1 MNTLPDK
8 RTFARCGSNLESQTF
23 VFYLSTRMALY
34 IFYLLFMKDKAT
46 ETLNIVR
53 IYQLLKRASQN
64 SCKEN
69 EKCDLI
75 AAIAKNMTAAEL
87 AKAAVNI
94 QIQQMIHDTRIKKGW
109 TQKDLADKMGV
120 KQSLV
125 SRWES
130 GECNYTIDTLI
141 EIADAL
147 GLSVQCPLKIDS
159 QTVSTE
165 LESVKSDA
173 ANNSAYKM
181 PDFSSNAIRFPKKQ
195 KDSTGGAA

>member
-1 MNTLPDK
+1 
-8 RTFARCGSNLESQTF
+8 
-23 VFYLSTRMALY
+23 
-34 IFYLLFMKDKAT
+34 
-46 ETLNIVR
+46 
-53 IYQLLKRASQN
+53 
-64 SCKEN
+64 
-69 EKCDLI
+69 
-75 AAIAKNMTAAEL
+75 
-87 AKAAVNI
+87 
-94 QIQQMIHDTRIKKGW
+94 MIHDTRIKKGW

-159 QTVSTE
+159 QTVFTE

-181 PDFSSNAIRFPKKQ
+181 PDFSSNAIRFPQKQ

>member
-1 MNTLPDK
+1 MSHRTTL
-8 RTFARCGSNLESQTF
+8 S
-23 VFYLSTRMALY
+23 
-34 IFYLLFMKDKAT
+34 
-46 ETLNIVR
+46 
-53 IYQLLKRASQN
+53 
-64 SCKEN
+64 
-69 EKCDLI
+69 DLI
-75 AAIAKNMTAAEL
+75 TAIAKNMTAAEL
-87 AKAAVNI
+87 AKAAINI
-94 QIQQMIHDTRIKKGW
+94 QIQQMIHDTRMEKGW

-130 GECNYTIDTLI
+130 GECNYTVDTLI

-159 QTVSTE
+159 QTVSTGP
-165 LESVKSDA
+165 ESVKSDA

-181 PDFSSNAIRFPKKQ
+181 PDFSSNAIQFPEKQ

>member
-69 EKCDLI
+69 EKCRTEQRCLI
-75 AAIAKNMTAAEL
+75 L
-87 AKAAVNI
+87 LQLSRKAAVNI